1 MGIALT
7 LHGTIECVFATK
19 EQVQQLEEVVKKY
32 LYDSPNYHIEEQ
44 EGGICFN
51 TSVKNDWR
59 PFVDELRKNKLYGN
73 LEFFALIPDISG
85 TVIFNNLLIKYIVV
99 EQDEPSEDQ
108 W

>member
-1 MGIALT
+1 MGIVLT

-59 PFVDELRKNKLYGN
+59 PFVDELRKHKLYGN

-85 TVIFNNLLIKYIVV
+85 TVIFNNLLIKYIAV